1 MTLWLSRTRRPGAEA
16 TAGEAAAAA
25 VALNST
31 APTDQSAWSGRPDR
45 LSRQSDKN
53 DRSNGSGQSDNAL
66 TDCENKLP
74 RRSDQFDPTHLRL
87 TKPELN
93 SEAAMRRVPTPAAAK
108 AGGGEGGVAAVA
120 VVATKAVRGV

>member
-31 APTDQSAWSGRPDR
+31 APTDQSAWSGRP
-45 LSRQSDKN
+45 DKN

-120 VVATKAVRGV
+120 GVATKAVRGV